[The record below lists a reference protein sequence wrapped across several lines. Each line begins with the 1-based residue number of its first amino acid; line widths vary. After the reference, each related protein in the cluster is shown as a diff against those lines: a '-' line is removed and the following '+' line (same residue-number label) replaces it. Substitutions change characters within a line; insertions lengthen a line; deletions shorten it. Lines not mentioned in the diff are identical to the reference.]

1 MRILTPRSRSP
12 ARWTPALLVLLAAG
26 CGRGPTVV
34 GVSGVV
40 THKGKP
46 VPSVVVNFE
55 PDQGRP
61 SWGATGRDGR
71 FVLTCFA
78 ENDGALTGSHLVYVT
93 PHDAGGEEARHRN
106 QLVPRAEFEK
116 ILQKYGNRNTTPLRI
131 EITKK
136 TKDLEITLD

>member
-1 MRILTPRSRSP
+1 
-12 ARWTPALLVLLAAG
+12 VLLAAG

-34 GVSGVV
+34 RVSGVV

-61 SWGATGRDGR
+61 SWGTTDRDGR

-78 ENDGALTGSHLVYVT
+78 ENDGALTGSHRVYVT
-93 PHDAGGEEARHRN
+93 P
-106 QLVPRAEFEK
+106 LIPRAELEK
-116 ILQKYGNRNTTPLRI
+116 ILGRYGDRNTTRLRI

-136 TKDLEITLD
+136 TKDLEIKLD